1 MKTSEEKIKN
11 LAFQYLEKIQ
21 GNLLVL
27 KPKEKRLIIY
37 SFIAG
42 FYECEDIVNSTLDR
56 IENNN

>member
-27 KPKEKRLIIY
+27 KPNMIQLKIYEK
-37 SFIAG
+37 
-42 FYECEDIVNSTLDR
+42 
-56 IENNN
+56 